1 MEFALRGA
9 RAACAGL
16 VLFVAACGGGGGG
29 GGGAPDLSTAPGITV
44 APTSLSFAA
53 VHNGALPPT
62 QNISITISAPNAVFV
77 GAAFPGAPSWLDKS
91 QARLT
96 GGGNNWTFTAAITS
110 TFLTPGTYS
119 TTMQIGIAD
128 ANQNI
133 IAYRNVQI
141 SYTITATPV
150 AASPNSLNFSYV
162 VGGPAPAAQQ
172 TTLMGD
178 TNTFIGSADQPWISV
193 TPSGV
198 VPGTATISVN
208 PAGLTPNPNPYTG
221 TVTFFSGTSM
231 APVSVSLTVSAPDI
245 QSSQASLSFSGINGA
260 TIAAQPLA
268 ITMNNGAALSWT
280 ASTPLPD
287 TWLLLD
293 RASGTQADSLNVSV
307 NPANGP
313 LASGTY
319 NSSIT
324 LQGTSGGQPFN
335 KTVNVSLTLTKATL
349 TPNPV
354 SVTLGGTN
362 GRDFSGVPVQLSLN
376 TGASSF
382 LWNSSGTS
390 SFVNPAPVSG
400 SVSGTPVSVTLTPVL
415 TGLTGG
421 THSGTAKFTA
431 AVNGDQ
437 VTVNVPV
444 TFNMESHK
452 LLVDGNGVALVK
464 TPSFSRLTRT
474 LVVRDNLGLTTNWTA
489 TSDRPWLTVT
499 GSGLTGVNSMLL
511 SADTSTLAADSLNFA
526 TVTIGS
532 SDTSVEN
539 AGTEK
544 VRVGLWVGSADPT
557 SNSIGVNALVI
568 AADPIRP
575 YAYAAVGSDINV
587 YNIYTGAPVNTITG
601 VAAGGGTIEAMIASH
616 DGSTLYAL
624 DSTNSKI
631 VRVDLD
637 AQTVSTS
644 FSVSVVNPVRIL
656 DYTRTNG
663 VEVIASSSSGQI
675 FDAQTGTLFPSTFV
689 GNTVVSMSRGGTR
702 LCTVDVGISLYSVSC
717 PTLDFTSLNGGQLLL
732 GNTFEISGIGS
743 NGQDAIVK
751 DDGSIFYVAAG
762 APAELSAYQTSG
774 QNPTYL
780 GAGQSPAPIGAHPN
794 NVEIAPDGRILGS
807 SQFGTGADVW
817 IFNADGTPYSIPT
830 LQVATVFG
838 DVIVGRQL
846 RISGD
851 GVRLIT
857 LTNGPVPSGLKVNF
871 TSIP

>member
-1 MEFALRGA
+1 M
-9 RAACAGL
+9 
-16 VLFVAACGGGGGG
+16 
-29 GGGAPDLSTAPGITV
+29 
-44 APTSLSFAA
+44 
-53 VHNGALPPT
+53 
-62 QNISITISAPNAVFV
+62 
-77 GAAFPGAPSWLDKS
+77 
-91 QARLT
+91 
-96 GGGNNWTFTAAITS
+96 
-110 TFLTPGTYS
+110 
-119 TTMQIGIAD
+119 
-128 ANQNI
+128 
-133 IAYRNVQI
+133 
-141 SYTITATPV
+141 
-150 AASPNSLNFSYV
+150 
-162 VGGPAPAAQQ
+162 
-172 TTLMGD
+172 
-178 TNTFIGSADQPWISV
+178 
-193 TPSGV
+193 TPS
-198 VPGTATISVN
+198 P
-208 PAGLTPNPNPYTG
+208 
-221 TVTFFSGTSM
+221 
-231 APVSVSLTVSAPDI
+231 
-245 QSSQASLSFSGINGA
+245 
-260 TIAAQPLA
+260 
-268 ITMNNGAALSWT
+268 
-280 ASTPLPD
+280 ST
-287 TWLLLD
+287 
-293 RASGTQADSLNVSV
+293 
-307 NPANGP
+307 
-313 LASGTY
+313 
-319 NSSIT
+319 
-324 LQGTSGGQPFN
+324 
-335 KTVNVSLTLTKATL
+335 
-349 TPNPV
+349 
-354 SVTLGGTN
+354 VTLGGTN

-376 TGASSF
+376 TGANSF
-382 LWNSSGTS
+382 SWNSNGTA

-444 TFNMESHK
+444 TFNLESHK
-452 LLVDGNGVALVK
+452 LLVDGNGVALFK

-489 TSDRPWLTVT
+489 TSDQPWLTVT

-544 VRVGLWVGSADPT
+544 VRVGLWVGSTDPT

-575 YAYAAVGSDINV
+575 YAYAAVGSDINI

-637 AQTVSTS
+637 AQTVGTS

-762 APAELSAYQTSG
+762 TPAELSKYLTSG
-774 QNPTYL
+774 QNPSYA
-780 GAGQSPAPIGAHPN
+780 GVGQSPAPIGAHPN